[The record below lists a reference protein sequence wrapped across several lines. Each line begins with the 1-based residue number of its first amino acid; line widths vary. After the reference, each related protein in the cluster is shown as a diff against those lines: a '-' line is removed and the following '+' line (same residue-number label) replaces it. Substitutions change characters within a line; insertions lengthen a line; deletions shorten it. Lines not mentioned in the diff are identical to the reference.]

1 VPDFPE
7 PAPSRTAALRNAFF
21 AGALLVAPL
30 FFTFFALTKVI
41 EFVGETFRPLFFVAV
56 PPYLRDRPSLTLL
69 WDLLATAIV
78 FVMVTLLGY
87 VSRYVFG
94 RFFLGVGERFILKLP
109 GVGVIY
115 TAVKQIVDTFGSQKR
130 HSLNKVV
137 LAEFPRKG
145 VWTIGFLTSREM
157 GEAQSKT
164 GEEISTVFIPTTPN
178 PTSGFLLLF
187 PRRDLVELEMSV
199 GEGMKMI
206 ISGGAVMP
214 PWPCPPSH
222 SKPKLSS

>member
-1 VPDFPE
+1 MPETPE
-7 PAPSRTAALRNAFF
+7 PALSRTITIRNAFF

-30 FFTFFALTKVI
+30 FFTVWALAKVI
-41 EFVGETFRPLFFVAV
+41 EFVGETFRPLFFIAV
-56 PPYLRDRPSLTLL
+56 PESLRDRPSLTLL
-69 WDLLATAIV
+69 WDLLATVIV
-78 FVMVTLLGY
+78 FLLVTLLGY

-94 RFFLGVGERFILKLP
+94 RFFLGVGERFVLKLP
-109 GVGVIY
+109 GVGAIY

-145 VWTIGFLTSREM
+145 VWTIGFLTSRER
-157 GEAQSKT
+157 GEAQAKT
-164 GEEISTVFIPTTPN
+164 GEEVSTVFIPTTPN

-187 PRRDLVELEMSV
+187 PRKDLVELEMSV

-214 PWPCPPSH
+214 PWPCPPSL
-222 SKPKLSS
+222 SKPKHSS